1 LTNGAKWQKKC
12 PMPRRTPPP
21 TTNDKPVAAESV
33 RDHLI
38 DRTIFLMGK
47 LGTTDV
53 SVRTIARETGVN
65 VAAVNYYF
73 SSKEKM
79 LAQMAERFQV
89 GFDEVMCLL
98 AGPEAPEVRLRRW
111 AAAVMRYLAEYPGV
125 LVLMERQMEAAPADP
140 FGEMLRSVMQTAVR
154 QLKATLREIV
164 GGQDEQRLSFK
175 FTLLASTLAGPFPR
189 HRDSER
195 RGFAAPAGQARFLD
209 LLLEHLRR

>member
-1 LTNGAKWQKKC
+1 M
-12 PMPRRTPPP
+12 PPRRTPP
-21 TTNDKPVAAESV
+21 TASDKPAASNV

-53 SVRTIARETGVN
+53 SVRTIARETNVN

-79 LAQMAERFQV
+79 LAQMAERFQT
-89 GFDEVMCLL
+89 GFEEVMRLL
-98 AGPEAPEVRLRRW
+98 EGPETPEVRLRRW

-125 LVLMERQMEAAPADP
+125 LVLMERQMEAEPADP
-140 FGEMLRSVMQTAVR
+140 FGEALRSVMKSAVR

-189 HRDSER
+189 HRDPER
-195 RGFAAPAGQARFLD
+195 RGFSAPTGQARFLD